1 MGAGVCDV
9 CSQRR
14 ALCNNLYMDFAIIDL
29 STLPAAARQ
38 QVAQILVDAFAKDWP
53 SAWPSLAEAEAE
65 LADFNE
71 VTLCRVAVRG
81 EQVLG
86 WVGAIPEYDGNVW
99 ELHPLAIAPAHQRQ
113 GIGRALVA
121 DIETQVRARGGLVM
135 MLGSDDESYITSL
148 GGQDLFPDPLSKL
161 AAIEDRGGHPFV
173 FYRKLGYSLI
183 GVVPDANG
191 PGKPDILMAKRL
203 AP

>member
-1 MGAGVCDV
+1 MGAGVADACP
-9 CSQRR
+9 QRR
-14 ALCNNLYMDFAIIDL
+14 ALCNNLCMDFAIVDL
-29 STLPAAARQ
+29 SALPAAARQ

-71 VTLCRVAVRG
+71 ETLCRVAVRG

-99 ELHPLAIAPAHQRQ
+99 ELHPLAIAPAYQRQ
-113 GIGRALVA
+113 GIGRGLVA
-121 DIETQVRARGGLVM
+121 DIEAQVRARGGLVM

-161 AAIEDRGGHPFV
+161 VVAATR
-173 FYRKLGYSLI
+173 SSST
-183 GVVPDANG
+183 ASS
-191 PGKPDILMAKRL
+191 AT
-203 AP
+203 ASSA